1 MTQVRVPADKLEAYA
16 RDIMR
21 AHGVDEAQAAI
32 VAKNKIWCDLVGRTG
47 YGVLRLPIIMK
58 RVQHGVFKSPC
69 NPVFREIAP
78 GLAHLDGDAGIGHYV
93 AEIGMTRAIDLA
105 RAHGIGAV
113 GVSNSNYYG
122 TNAYFLKQA
131 ADAGMIALTFTNSY
145 PKVAAHGG
153 IKAVLGTDPLG
164 FGAPRRNGEHI
175 LGDMATSMTA
185 GSKIREYLSKGEP
198 LPAGI
203 AIDSDGNPITDPK
216 RFDEGA
222 MLPVGG
228 PKGYVLALMVE
239 VLSAVVTGAGISH
252 GVASMYFDFTRSA
265 NIGHFFIAMDV
276 KRWMPLEAFF
286 DRMEELVSALKAS
299 GRPGDVRLP
308 GEKRWRNY
316 AANIKDGIPLDATTR
331 DELEQLAAPCGIPSP
346 WSRT

>member
-16 RDIMR
+16 LDIMR
-21 AHGVDEAQAAI
+21 AHGVDEAQAKI

-58 RVQHGVFKSPC
+58 RVQHGVINPSC

-78 GLAHLDGDAGIGHYV
+78 GVAHLDGDAGIGHYV
-93 AEIGMTRAIDLA
+93 AELAMTRAIDLA

-131 ADAGMIALTFTNSY
+131 ADAGMLALMFTNSY

-185 GSKIREYLSKGEP
+185 GSKIREFLSKGEP

-203 AIDSDGNPITDPK
+203 AIDSAGNPITDPK

-239 VLSAVVTGAGISH
+239 VLSSVITGAGISH
-252 GVASMYFDFTRSA
+252 GVASMYFDFTRTA
-265 NIGHFFIAMDV
+265 NIGHFFITMDIA
-276 KRWMPLEAFF
+276 RWMPLEVFF
-286 DRMEELVSALKAS
+286 DRMEELVTVLKAS
-299 GRPGDVRLP
+299 GRPDEVRLP

-316 AANIKDGIPLDATTR
+316 AANIKDGIPLDAKTR
-331 DELEQLAAPCGIPSP
+331 AELEQLSAPFGIVAPWAA
-346 WSRT
+346 